1 MDSQRNEASR
11 WIAAAVAMI
20 SATLALAA
28 CGDSGGGETAQASGN
43 PATDKLAQIDA
54 RGTLVLS
61 TDPLYPPQS
70 FAVKGSN
77 RSPQTKCAKNQMTAN
92 QITGYDA
99 ETGKLVAEQLGVEP
113 CFVVPTWTE
122 ITAGNWA
129 DRWDIAYGSGA
140 INSDRMKALWM
151 TQPYRIEPQRF
162 FVQND
167 SPYEAP
173 SDLDGEKIGV
183 CSSCSVEFYLKGE
196 LSIPGQKI
204 VQSVKD
210 PQIVAFQAEPPG
222 LKQLDEG
229 NLDAFLTAEA
239 VGDEAI
245 DEGMDLR
252 PLDEVAFTMPLTGF
266 VDKSSGLA
274 SGPFTDRVN
283 SIMNGLLADGTMS
296 ELSDK
301 YFGKDYASAAVG
313 FDLDSIGQK
322 VTP

>member
-1 MDSQRNEASR
+1 VGR
-11 WIAAAVAMI
+11 WIAAAVAMVGG
-20 SATLALAA
+20 ALALAA
-28 CGDSGGGETAQASGN
+28 CGDSGGGETSGQPTGN
-43 PATDKLAQIDA
+43 PATDKLAQINA

-70 FAVKGSN
+70 FAVKGSK
-77 RSPQTKCAKNQMTAN
+77 RSPKTKCAKNQLTAN
-92 QITGYDA
+92 QISGYDA

-113 CFVVPTWTE
+113 CFVVPTWTQ

-162 FVQND
+162 FVQKD
-167 SPYEAP
+167 SPYEVP
-173 SDLDGEKIGV
+173 SDLDGKKIGV
-183 CSSCSVEFYLKGE
+183 CSSCTVEFYLKGD
-196 LSIPGQKI
+196 LAIPGQKI
-204 VQSVKD
+204 VQKVKD

-239 VGDEAI
+239 VGEEAI
-245 DEGMDLR
+245 KEGMDLR
-252 PLDEVAFTMPLTGF
+252 PIDQVAFTMPLTGF

-274 SGPFTDRVN
+274 SRPFTDRIN
-283 SIMNGLLADGTMS
+283 AIMEGLLADGTMS
-296 ELSDK
+296 ALSK
-301 YFGKDYASAAVG
+301 RYFGKDYATAAVD
-313 FDLDSIGQK
+313 FDLDSIGQE